1 MCQVVFTCGSGRFVL
16 CLQKTLIKSLL
27 CMWPVRGWAGLNWA
41 GLDWTGLDRT
51 GPGWTGLDW
60 AGLGWTGL
68 DQVGLG
74 WTGLGWTGL
83 DWARPGQQG
92 GPSLL
97 SQSLSALQLYPVV
110 RFWFHII
117 HQQSSIL
124 KSKMWGRP
132 DETLQGPPH
141 PLLFSPLH
149 GFQTDFSE
157 SHL

>member
-1 MCQVVFTCGSGRFVL
+1 MCQVVFTCGRGRFVL

-27 CMWPVRGWAGLNWA
+27 CMWPVRGWAR
-41 GLDWTGLDRT
+41 LDRT
-51 GPGWTGLDW
+51 RLDWAGPGWTRLDW

-68 DQVGLG
+68 G
-74 WTGLGWTGL
+74 WTGPDWTGLDRAGLDWTGL

-97 SQSLSALQLYPVV
+97 SQFPSACQLCPVV
-110 RFWFHII
+110 HFWFYII
-117 HQQSSIL
+117 NQQLSIL